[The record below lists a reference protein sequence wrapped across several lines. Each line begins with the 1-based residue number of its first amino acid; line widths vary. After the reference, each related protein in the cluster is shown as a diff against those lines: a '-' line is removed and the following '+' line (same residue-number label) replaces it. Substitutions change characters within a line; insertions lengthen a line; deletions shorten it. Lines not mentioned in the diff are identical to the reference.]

1 MNDQY
6 VGNPFQS
13 PAIISYCT
21 GLRGLE
27 RGVERAIGT
36 IRTAVIVEIEA
47 FIIANLVAGM
57 ESGMVVPCPIWANL
71 KTFDARPF
79 RGRIHGIMGGYPCQ
93 PFSNAGNRKGT
104 DDPRHLYPYLE
115 RDIEAIKPIWCFFE
129 NVSGHLTL
137 GFDTVYR
144 SLSGMGYAVE
154 AGLYTAAEVG
164 APHERER
171 LFILAIRKGWL
182 GNAEYNGHATKS
194 ELRCNEKTS
203 NERRQEESDASGKP
217 SGTNR
222 LIDAESLSGC
232 KDRKKSD
239 QSAEYLADTG
249 LQRPQIIEQPATG
262 PEQCGEKM
270 EYTDDRRREQYYTY
284 FRDIQESNEGYN
296 ELADSNN
303 EGLQRMRECDRQKGW
318 QEQDGYIRGGSNLW
332 PARPGEPQYEW
343 EEPRTVKPGMGS
355 TINGYNFREDLLR
368 ALGNGVVEQTAE
380 IAFMDLLRKHGITI

>member
-1 MNDQY
+1 MNNQY

-36 IRTAVIVEIEA
+36 FRTAVIVEIEA

-71 KTFDARPF
+71 KTFDAKPF
-79 RGRIHGIMGGYPCQ
+79 RGKIHGIMGGYPCQ

-171 LFILAIRKGWL
+171 LFILAIRKDW
-182 GNAEYNGHATKS
+182 
-194 ELRCNEKTS
+194 
-203 NERRQEESDASGKP
+203 
-217 SGTNR
+217 
-222 LIDAESLSGC
+222 
-232 KDRKKSD
+232 
-239 QSAEYLADTG
+239 LADAG

-262 PEQCGEKM
+262 PEQCGKELGDSKSFYVQRCLIRQGKN
-270 EYTDDRRREQYYTY
+270 EFRRTSSKSEIKYK
-284 FRDIQESNEGYN
+284 
-296 ELADSNN
+296 LADSNN

-332 PARPGEPQYEW
+332 PARPGEP
-343 EEPRTVKPGMGS
+343 
-355 TINGYNFREDLLR
+355 
-368 ALGNGVVEQTAE
+368 
-380 IAFMDLLRKHGITI
+380 